1 MTKNTYRFIIL
12 LLTGLLIFVIWW
24 GVSFS
29 RNNSEIVELPQVIE
43 DIYPLPNDQVPQ
55 QSSIIVDVPVGYEIV
70 LIVDNYI
77 FLCNCWFLEKKIKQ
91 EDDKVSNENGCVTT
105 DFKENKVVLVF
116 EKIF

>member
-1 MTKNTYRFIIL
+1 MSKNTYRFIIL

-55 QSSIIVDVPVGYEIV
+55 QSSIIVDVPVGYEIC
-70 LIVDNYI
+70 LLYTSPSPRDPM
-77 FLCNCWFLEKKIKQ
+77 
-91 EDDKVSNENGCVTT
+91 
-105 DFKENKVVLVF
+105 
-116 EKIF
+116 